1 MENYVSLTLGMLCAG
16 AGVEL
21 LLRGTLGL
29 AAWLRVPATLIR
41 AVVTLLVYAS
51 AEFAVVVEASRILR
65 PDLALGAALGTSIVN
80 LGLVLAIAL
89 LSPAVIAC
97 SDARPRACI
106 MAIVAPLSVAFFARD
121 GRVSRTEGCILLGL
135 FACWLWTIVRE
146 ERANAASDSAPEEPI
161 VERRGWIAVSFCF
174 VGLLLLAS
182 TGRLLVD
189 GVEGLVADFQLD
201 YFALGATLVPL
212 CIAVP
217 ALTSAFATKYRSAGG
232 VSAARLL
239 NNSVLNAWLLGGI
252 AATMAPFRVAAIPV
266 AATAACAAVLA
277 LLAWPSRHIPSRAR
291 GLLLAAVYAAFLYYL
306 L

>member
-29 AAWLRVPATLIR
+29 AVWLRIPPTLVR
-41 AVVTLLVYAS
+41 AVIILLVYAS
-51 AEFAVVVEASRILR
+51 AELAVVVEASRILR

-80 LGLVLAIAL
+80 LGLVLAIAY
-89 LSPAVIAC
+89 LSPTVIAR

-135 FACWLWTIVRE
+135 FACWLWTVVWD
-146 ERANAASDSAPEEPI
+146 ERANAAPAPAPDEPI

-189 GVEGLVADFQLD
+189 GVDGLVADFQLNF
-201 YFALGATLVPL
+201 FALGATLVPL

-217 ALTSAFATKYRSAGG
+217 ALTSAFATKYRSSGG
-232 VSAARLL
+232 VSTARLL
-239 NNSVLNAWLLGGI
+239 NNGVLNAWLLGGI
-252 AATMAPFRVAAIPV
+252 AAAMAPFRVDATPV
-266 AATAACAAVLA
+266 AITAACAATLA
-277 LLAWPSRHIPSRAR
+277 LFTWPSERIPPRAR
-291 GLLLAAVYAAFLYYL
+291 GMLLAAVYAAFLYYL